1 MVETIRQQPGRLRHT
16 NPATTTLARTSGAPF
31 WALAFILVLGIGIA
45 IVLALR
51 GVRGPGL
58 FTAEQA
64 FSATGM
70 ALFAIAL
77 VLLAFLGTI
86 AYVFGEVRRLRFLGD
101 ERERIRVAD
110 VNRQETVNRTLRD
123 EVAALR
129 QREHLLLAELSK
141 RRQVAKGLRAHEG
154 EMHVLQLEGIG
165 PRFATR
171 LNSIGIIT
179 VGQLEA
185 ADAEDVARRVDSTPE
200 QVREW
205 QAMAR
210 LVQVKGV
217 GPQWAE
223 ALARVGVHDAH
234 DLASR
239 DPKAL
244 SSAITQL
251 NEGKVRVT
259 GSDPSPATVAR
270 WVRSAGGNPPRTV
283 RRPRLAKRPA
293 RRATVRSARSN

>member
-1 MVETIRQQPGRLRHT
+1 MVETTRQTTTRVRHSA
-16 NPATTTLARTSGAPF
+16 PATTALSRTSGAPF
-31 WALAFILVLGIGIA
+31 WALAFLLILGIGIA

-58 FTAEQA
+58 FTTEQA
-64 FSATGM
+64 FTATGW
-70 ALFAIAL
+70 ALFAVAL
-77 VLLAFLGTI
+77 VLLIFLGTI
-86 AYVFGEVRRLRFLGD
+86 AYVFGEVRRLRSIGE
-101 ERERIRVAD
+101 ERERSRLAD

-141 RRQVAKGLRAHEG
+141 RRKLAAGVREREG

-171 LNSIGIIT
+171 LNAIGIIT

-185 ADAEDVARRVDSTPE
+185 ADAEAVARRVESTPE

-244 SSAITQL
+244 SAAITRL
-251 NEGKVRVT
+251 NDGKVRVT

-270 WVRSAGGNPPRTV
+270 WVRSAGGNPPRAT
-283 RRPRLAKRPA
+283 RTGTRPA
-293 RRATVRSARSN
+293 RRATVRATRSR